1 MVTATLRCPQMFTF
15 KDIMYKV
22 VSDILK
28 GADLDHLLWTDSTH
42 SQYVAHRMLRSKR
55 LQQML
60 LLLFLCA
67 FPATWHTKSNFK
79 KVQMVEIW
87 TLTCNNSMVI
97 YVTRCVQCLSL
108 FLSGRADIKSERLNG
123 RRKKSAWQRGAE
135 VSLPPYLCFFFFPDW
150 SMKIKPSCS
159 RASCPDWKTRS
170 LNSRV
175 ASGGN
180 DTASRLLTQFFFF
193 RKWVSH
199 SRSGSP
205 LCN

>member
-1 MVTATLRCPQMFTF
+1 MEEIYDGPGRADSDTRSQDIYCTHRERHTHTHIHTAAAAAGHFCNETFPGYMVTATLWCPQMFTF

-135 VSLPPYLCFFFFPDW
+135 VSLPPYLCFFFLFP
-150 SMKIKPSCS
+150 
-159 RASCPDWKTRS
+159 T
-170 LNSRV
+170 
-175 ASGGN
+175 G
-180 DTASRLLTQFFFF
+180 Q
-193 RKWVSH
+193 
-199 SRSGSP
+199 
-205 LCN
+205 